1 MNNKNERPIE
11 EENPFWDCRCAT
23 VRETGE
29 IVRVKNLNMFDP
41 DRRPEWVQVGDN
53 GLHLRYFNH
62 YELEF

>member
-1 MNNKNERPIE
+1 MKNKDERPIE

-41 DRRPEWVQVGDN
+41 DLVPEYVQVGSN
-53 GLHLRYFNH
+53 GMYLGYFKH
-62 YELEF
+62 HELEF